1 LTVSSVAS
9 VGSTVITRWYNF
21 APMIFRPQAWWPRRD
36 TSLALLLFTGLALL
50 LAYPISLH
58 PATLRF
64 PTGPDGDLG
73 WYLLGWDAHAFLHK
87 PWAIFD
93 ANIYHPE
100 RLTLAYGES
109 VIGLAIF
116 AAPVVWLTGN
126 LLLAANLVSLLSP
139 VLCGLAAYV
148 LARRV
153 GLTVAAAIV
162 CGIIFECAPPRFF
175 RIGQMNLSNIQWIPF
190 GLAALHAYFETDRP
204 RYLRLA
210 AACFTL
216 QALVSG
222 YAAVF
227 MLVALALF
235 AAWHLLLG
243 EPVRLAKRIRD
254 LGIPGVL
261 LLAPVPLVFL
271 PYRIVQ
277 REVGLQRG
285 LGTWDANYSSF
296 VASPS
301 YVHRY
306 LLSLFTGGDVNASSY
321 LFPGYLA
328 IALAAI
334 AIVVGVVAIARRA
347 WLSPPI
353 HWRSR
358 AASIA
363 GVYRWPVA
371 ALVVAAAASTAL
383 GSVRHT
389 LPAGMGLRGDYYAN
403 GKWSGAP
410 VMSVVD
416 GQPSTTVLMARWSNQ
431 PPRGFSVTW
440 SGYLSILRPGLYFF
454 ATTSENRSRLY
465 IDRELVVDN
474 TGGHKNGQ
482 AGAIRLDSGPHIV
495 VLEYEQ
501 TEAPATMKWEW
512 IYDGDRDR
520 AYKVVPR
527 WALSERRVG
536 GTTVIAARV
545 VEALQPIA
553 KAGVVLAALWVL
565 LALPLRRRHVW
576 TRSLESFRRNPT
588 GFYLVLTL
596 VFGGLA
602 LGPPYGLWRFVYW
615 LPAFNLVRAY
625 SRFGMVALLGLAV
638 LAGIGFDAVT
648 RQWQGRRRLIAAI
661 GAAAV
666 LVVEYAAMPMATQPS
681 NFEVPALDRWLA
693 SQARPFVVA
702 EVPVFDQADVA
713 RFEQQET
720 NYMIH
725 SSAHWQKT
733 VHGYSGWRTDRA
745 RQLFGEMQSF
755 PDAASLASLEALGVT
770 YIVVHSELY
779 QPDEW
784 KRVEERL
791 RGYGSRLRLVHAEG
805 SGRVYELSARSRSG

>member
-1 LTVSSVAS
+1 
-9 VGSTVITRWYNF
+9 
-21 APMIFRPQAWWPRRD
+21 MIFRAVSSQPWWPRRD
-36 TSLALLLFTGLALL
+36 TWLALLLFTGLALL

-93 ANIYHPE
+93 ANIYYPE

-116 AAPVVWLTGN
+116 AAPIVWLTGN
-126 LLLAANLVSLLSP
+126 LLLAANVVSLLSP

-153 GLTVAAAIV
+153 GLSVAAAII
-162 CGIIFECAPPRFF
+162 CGIVFECAPPRFF

-190 GLAALHAYFETDRP
+190 GLAALHAYLATNRP
-204 RYLRLA
+204 KYLRFA

-227 MLVALALF
+227 MLVTLLLF
-235 AAWHLLLG
+235 AGWHLLLG
-243 EPVRLAKRIRD
+243 EPVRLVQRIRD
-254 LGIPGVL
+254 LGFTGVL

-271 PYRIVQ
+271 PYRAVQ

-285 LGTWDANYSSF
+285 LGTWDPNYSSF
-296 VASPS
+296 IASPS

-306 LLSLFTGGDVNASSY
+306 LLGLFAGGDVSASSY

-328 IALAAI
+328 LALAAV
-334 AIVVGVVAIARRA
+334 AVAVGVVAVSRRIALSRPVAWRTRA
-347 WLSPPI
+347 TSL
-353 HWRSR
+353 
-358 AASIA
+358 AAT
-363 GVYRWPVA
+363 YRWPVA
-371 ALVVAAAASTAL
+371 ALIVAAVASTAL
-383 GSVRHT
+383 GAVRPT
-389 LPAGMGLRGDYYAN
+389 LPAGTGLRGDYYAN

-416 GQPSTTVLMARWSNQ
+416 GQPSTTVLMTRWSNQ

-474 TGGHKNGQ
+474 AGGHKNGQ
-482 AGAIRLDSGPHIV
+482 AGAVRLDRGAHIV

-501 TEAPATMKWEW
+501 TEAPAAMKWEW

-527 WALSERRVG
+527 WALSERRVSG
-536 GTTVIAARV
+536 ATVIAARV
-545 VEALQPIA
+545 VEALQPIVQA
-553 KAGVVLAALWVL
+553 LVMVAAAWVL
-565 LALPLRRRHVW
+565 LALPIRRHEVW
-576 TRSLESFRRNPT
+576 TRLLDSFRRNPT

-596 VFGGLA
+596 VFAGLA

-638 LAGIGFDAVT
+638 LAGIGFDAVA
-648 RQWQGRRRLIAAI
+648 RHWRGRRRAIAAV
-661 GAAAV
+661 ACAAV
-666 LVVEYAAMPMATQPS
+666 LVAEYAAMPMASQPS
-681 NFEVPALDRWLA
+681 NFEVPPIDRWLGA
-693 SQARPFVVA
+693 QSRPFVVA
-702 EVPVFDQADVA
+702 EVPVFDQSDVA

-745 RQLFGEMQSF
+745 RQLFAEMQAF
-755 PDAASLASLEALGVT
+755 PDDTSLGSLEALGVT
-770 YIVVHSELY
+770 YVVVHSDLY
-779 QPDEW
+779 PPEEW
-784 KRVEERL
+784 KRVEERI
-791 RGYGSRLRLVHAEG
+791 RGYGSRLRFVHAEG
-805 SGRVYELSARSRSG
+805 AGRVYQLNARSG

>member
-1 LTVSSVAS
+1 MILRAISSQ
-9 VGSTVITRWYNF
+9 
-21 APMIFRPQAWWPRRD
+21 PEWPRRE
-36 TSLALLLFTGLALL
+36 TWLALLLFTGLALV

-58 PATLRF
+58 PASLRF

-73 WYLLGWDAHAFLHK
+73 WYLLGWDAHAFLHR
-87 PWAIFD
+87 PWTIFD
-93 ANIYHPE
+93 ANIYYPE

-116 AAPVVWLTGN
+116 SAPVVWLTGN
-126 LLLAANLVSLLSP
+126 LLLAANVVSLLSP
-139 VLCGLAAYV
+139 ALCGLAAYV

-153 GLTVAAAIV
+153 GLSVAAAIL

-190 GLAALHAYFETDRP
+190 GLAALHAYLTTDRA

-210 AACFTL
+210 AACVTL

-227 MLVALALF
+227 MLVALLLF
-235 AAWHLLLG
+235 AAWHVLLG
-243 EPVRLAKRIRD
+243 EPVLPLKRIRD
-254 LGIPGVL
+254 LGFTGVL

-285 LGTWDANYSSF
+285 LGTWDPNYSSF
-296 VASPS
+296 IASPS

-306 LLSLFTGGDVNASSY
+306 LLTLFTGGDVNASSY

-328 IALAAI
+328 IGLAAG
-334 AIVVGVVAIARRA
+334 AVAVGVNAVARRVA
-347 WLSPPI
+347 LSPSSP
-353 HWRSR
+353 WRLR
-358 AASIA
+358 ASSMLA
-363 GVYRWPVA
+363 VYRWPVA
-371 ALVVAAAASTAL
+371 ALIVAAAASAAL
-383 GSVRHT
+383 GSVRQR
-389 LPAGMGLRGDYYAN
+389 LPAGTGLRGDYYAG

-410 VMSVVD
+410 VMSLVD
-416 GQPSTTVLMARWSNQ
+416 GQPSTMALMAGWSYH
-431 PPRGFSVTW
+431 PPSQFSVTW

-474 TGGHKNGQ
+474 AGGHKNGQ
-482 AGAIRLDSGPHIV
+482 AGATRLDAGAHIV

-501 TEAPATMKWEW
+501 TEAPPSMKWEW

-527 WALSERRVG
+527 WALSERRVS
-536 GTTVIAARV
+536 GTSVRAARAI
-545 VEALQPIA
+545 EAVQPFA
-553 KAGVVLAALWVL
+553 AGGAVMAVLWVVLA
-565 LALPLRRRHVW
+565 LPIRQHHVW

-588 GFYLVLTL
+588 AFYLLLTV
-596 VFGGLA
+596 VFAGLA

-638 LAGIGFDAVT
+638 LAGAGFDAVT
-648 RQWQGRRRLIAAI
+648 GGWPRRRRQIAAVV
-661 GAAAV
+661 GAAV
-666 LVVEYAAMPMATQPS
+666 LVAEYAAMPMASQPS
-681 NFEVPALDRWLA
+681 NFEVPSIDRWLA
-693 SQARPFVVA
+693 TQPRPFVVA
-702 EVPVFDQADVA
+702 EVPVFDQGDVA

-745 RQLFGEMQSF
+745 RELFAAMQSF
-755 PDAASLASLEALGVT
+755 PDEVSLASLEALGVT
-770 YIVVHSELY
+770 YVVVHSELY
-779 QPDEW
+779 DPGEW
-784 KRVEERL
+784 KRVEQRI
-791 RGYGSRLRLVHAEG
+791 RGYGSRLRFVHAEG
-805 SGRVYELSARSRSG
+805 TGLVYELTARSGGAGAG

>member
-1 LTVSSVAS
+1 
-9 VGSTVITRWYNF
+9 
-21 APMIFRPQAWWPRRD
+21 MIFRPVSSQPWWPRRE
-36 TSLALLLFTGLALL
+36 TWLALLLFTGLALL

-93 ANIYHPE
+93 ANIYYPE

-126 LLLAANLVSLLSP
+126 LLLAANVVSLLSP

-153 GLTVAAAIV
+153 GLSVAAAIV

-190 GLAALHAYFETDRP
+190 GLAALHAYLATNRP
-204 RYLRLA
+204 RDLRLA

-227 MLVALALF
+227 MLVALLLF
-235 AAWHLLLG
+235 AAWHVVLG
-243 EPVRLAKRIRD
+243 EPVRLAQRIKG
-254 LGIPGVL
+254 LGFTGVL

-285 LGTWDANYSSF
+285 LGTWDPNYSSF
-296 VASPS
+296 IASPS
-301 YVHRY
+301 YVHRS
-306 LLSLFTGGDVNASSY
+306 LLTLLAGGDVSASSY

-328 IALAAI
+328 IALAAL
-334 AIVVGVVAIARRA
+334 AVAVGAVLIARRVA
-347 WLSPPI
+347 VSPPVA
-353 HWRSR
+353 WQSR
-358 AASIA
+358 ASSIA
-363 GVYRWPVA
+363 SVYRWPIA
-371 ALVVAAAASTAL
+371 ALVVAVAGFAAL
-383 GSVRHT
+383 GSLRQA
-389 LPAGMGLRGDYYAN
+389 LPAGTGLRGDYYAN

-416 GQPSTTVLMARWSNQ
+416 GQPSTTVLMARWSNR

-440 SGYLSILRPGLYFF
+440 SGYLSTLRPGLYFF

-465 IDRELVVDN
+465 IDSELVVDN
-474 TGGHKNGQ
+474 SGGHKNGQ

-501 TEAPATMKWEW
+501 MEAPAAMKWEW

-536 GTTVIAARV
+536 GSTVIAARV

-553 KAGVVLAALWVL
+553 KAAVVLAALWAL
-565 LALPLRRRHVW
+565 LALPIRRHHVW
-576 TRSLESFRRNPT
+576 MRSFESFRRNPT

-596 VFGGLA
+596 VFAGLA

-625 SRFGMVALLGLAV
+625 SRFGMVALLGIAV
-638 LAGIGFDAVT
+638 LAGIGFDAAA
-648 RQWQGRRRLIAAI
+648 RHWHGRRRLIAAI
-661 GAAAV
+661 AAAAL
-666 LVVEYAAMPMATQPS
+666 LVAEYAAMPMASQPG
-681 NFEVPALDRWLA
+681 NFEVPAIDRWLA
-693 SQARPFVVA
+693 TQRRPFVVA

-745 RQLFGEMQSF
+745 RQLFAEMQSF
-755 PDAASLASLEALGVT
+755 PDDTSVASLEALGVT
-770 YIVVHSELY
+770 YLVVHSELY
-779 QPDEW
+779 EPEEW

-791 RGYGSRLRLVHAEG
+791 RGYEPRLRFVHAEG
-805 SGRVYELSARSRSG
+805 PGRVYALTAKPS

>member
-1 LTVSSVAS
+1 MT
-9 VGSTVITRWYNF
+9 
-21 APMIFRPQAWWPRRD
+21 FRPEPWRPRRD
-36 TSLALLLFTGLALL
+36 TWLALLLFTGLALL
-50 LAYPISLH
+50 FAYPISLH
-58 PATLRF
+58 PAALRF

-73 WYLLGWDAHAFLHK
+73 WYLLGWDAHAFLHR

-93 ANIYHPE
+93 ANIYYPE
-100 RLTLAYGES
+100 RLTLAYGEN

-116 AAPVVWLTGN
+116 SAPVVWLTGN
-126 LLLAANLVSLLSP
+126 LLLAANTVSLLSP

-153 GLTVAAAIV
+153 GLSVAAAIV

-190 GLAALHAYFETDRP
+190 ALAALQAYLATGRP
-204 RYLRLA
+204 LYLRLA
-210 AACFTL
+210 AACVTL

-227 MLVALALF
+227 MLVALLLF

-243 EPVRLAKRIRD
+243 EPLQLTRRIRD
-254 LGIPGVL
+254 LGVTGVL

-285 LGTWDANYSSF
+285 LGTWDPNYSSF
-296 VASPS
+296 IASPS
-301 YVHRY
+301 YVHRF
-306 LLSLFTGGDVNASSY
+306 LLSLFTGGDVSASSY

-328 IALAAI
+328 IGLASI
-334 AIVVGVVAIARRA
+334 AVIVGVVAIARRM
-347 WLSPPI
+347 
-353 HWRSR
+353 
-358 AASIA
+358 AASATQPWQPRARSIA
-363 GVYRWPVA
+363 SLYRWPVA
-371 ALVVAAAASTAL
+371 ALIVAVAAVAAL
-383 GSVRHT
+383 GSVRQA
-389 LPAGMGLRGDYYAN
+389 LPAGTGLRGDYYAR
-403 GKWSGAP
+403 GKWGGAP
-410 VMSVVD
+410 VMSVLD
-416 GQPSTTVLMARWSNQ
+416 SQPSTTVLMARWSNQ
-431 PPRGFSVTW
+431 PPSGSSVTW
-440 SGYLSILRPGLYFF
+440 SGYLSILQPGLYFF

-465 IDRELVVDN
+465 IDRDLVVDN

-482 AGAIRLDSGPHIV
+482 AGAIRLDSGSHIV

-501 TEAPATMKWEW
+501 TDAPAAMKWEW

-527 WALSERRVG
+527 WALSERRVSA
-536 GTTVIAARV
+536 TTVIAARV
-545 VEALQPIA
+545 VEVLQPIA
-553 KAGVVLAALWVL
+553 KAGVVIAALWVL
-565 LALPLRRRHVW
+565 LALPIRRHHVW

-588 GFYLVLTL
+588 GFYLLLTL

-638 LAGIGFDAVT
+638 LAGIGFDLAT
-648 RQWQGRRRLIAAI
+648 RRWPGRRRSLAAI
-661 GAAAV
+661 LAAAL
-666 LVVEYAAMPMATQPS
+666 LVVEYAAMPMASQPS
-681 NFEVPALDRWLA
+681 NFAVPAIDRWLGT
-693 SQARPFVVA
+693 QPRPFVVA

-745 RQLFGEMQSF
+745 RQLFAEMQSF
-755 PDAASLASLEALGVT
+755 PDDTSLASLEALGVT
-770 YIVVHSELY
+770 YVVVHSDLY
-779 QPDEW
+779 PPGEW
-784 KRVEERL
+784 QQVEERI
-791 RGYGSRLRLVHAEG
+791 RGYGARLRFVHAEG
-805 SGRVYELSARSRSG
+805 AGRVYELRGGPAEAGRHN